1 MCLSFEGENTRVE
14 IVVVA
19 MTKEVLIPWRRE
31 VREGFREIPLIEKA
45 GTERTKT
52 SP

>member
-1 MCLSFEGENTRVE
+1 M
-14 IVVVA
+14 VA

-31 VREGFREIPLIEKA
+31 VREGFRETPLIEKA

-52 SP
+52 SPEIEPVPHSHSLNLEL